1 MQEEEDRG
9 RTDVARNER
18 ENSGILGSENG
29 DRGRATEEGERGQR
43 GERERERGARG
54 RVRGWPV
61 ARVPTRV
68 RE

>member
-43 GERERERGARG
+43 GERGARG

-61 ARVPTRV
+61 ARVPARV

>member
-1 MQEEEDRG
+1 MEEEEDRG
-9 RTDVARNER
+9 RTDVARNERERER

-29 DRGRATEEGERGQR
+29 DRGREKEGKE
-43 GERERERGARG
+43 ERERERGARG

-61 ARVPTRV
+61 ARVPARV